1 MERFEW
7 YALHVRPR
15 FGKVVAFRLHEHQI
29 ENYLPLRR
37 LARQSAGSISSIELP
52 LFPGYIF
59 CKALPAILP
68 CLRAIPGILD
78 VAGGAYPNSAISEQK
93 IRDFKRI
100 VDAGLA
106 VQPWPF
112 TPSGKTVTIENGPL
126 KGVTGILDDTPAAR
140 VLIVSIDLIRRSVAV
155 EVDHHH
161 TFSSGTGV
169 GTAA

>member
-15 FGKVVAFRLHEHQI
+15 FEKVVAARLHEYQI

-37 LARQSAGSISSIELP
+37 LTRQSAGSMGSIELP
-52 LFPGYIF
+52 LLPGYIF
-59 CKALPAILP
+59 CKAPPSILQF
-68 CLRAIPGILD
+68 LFTIPGVLD
-78 VAGGAYPNSAISEQK
+78 VAGGAHSTSAISEEK
-93 IRDFKRI
+93 ISDFKRI
-100 VDAGLA
+100 IDAGLT

-112 TPSGKTVTIENGPL
+112 TPSEKTVTMENGPL
-126 KGVTGILDDTPAAR
+126 KGVSGVLEDTPAAR

-155 EVDHHH
+155 QVDHHP